1 MPPTLTEN
9 DRGVST
15 RNEKARAPAPLPLE
29 GMRVLDLCQV
39 MAGPF
44 CCMLLGDMGA
54 DVIKVE
60 PPGNGDQTR
69 GAMGFKL
76 KGNDSLGF
84 MNLNRNKRSIALDLK
99 NQYGREAFYELVKT
113 ADVVVENYRPGVTA
127 RLGIDYETLSEI
139 KPGLIYASISG
150 FGQTGPWSDRP
161 GFDLMAQAMT
171 GIIAITGHPGQPPVR
186 AGVPVADLGCGLFAL
201 YAVLSAYIGKQRT
214 GVGQYIDSSL
224 FESALALTIWDTAQ
238 YWGTGKRPEPIGTAN
253 RMSAPYQAVKAKDG
267 YFVLGANNARLW
279 ERLCKVV
286 GRPELV
292 SDPRFATIPDRLARI
307 PELIAE
313 IEKQLATRSADEWVE
328 LMLAAG
334 IPAAPI
340 LNLADALDSDHA
352 KARQMVME
360 LEHPVEGSVRSLG
373 FPVKFS
379 GTPPVVRLPPPLLG
393 EQSAEIMREI
403 GIADD
408 GVEALRR
415 GGAFGGP

>member
-54 DVIKVE
+54 DVIKGE

-201 YAVLSAYIGKQRT
+201 YAVLSAYIGKQKT

-238 YWGTGKRPEPIGTAN
+238 YWGTGKRPEPMVNI
-253 RMSAPYQAVKAKDG
+253 AVFHDREEWVAYLFPRGKH
-267 YFVLGANNARLW
+267 
-279 ERLCKVV
+279 
-286 GRPELV
+286 RPEVFHTGELTV
-292 SDPRFATIPDRLARI
+292 SPASIDLCGIFVVPLLHDFERI
-307 PELIAE
+307 TGDAI
-313 IEKQLATRSADEWVE
+313 
-328 LMLAAG
+328 AG
-334 IPAAPI
+334 IF
-340 LNLADALDSDHA
+340 
-352 KARQMVME
+352 
-360 LEHPVEGSVRSLG
+360 LEV
-373 FPVKFS
+373 
-379 GTPPVVRLPPPLLG
+379 TLP
-393 EQSAEIMREI
+393 
-403 GIADD
+403 DD
-408 GVEALRR
+408 QFLEVAGKLESER
-415 GGAFGGP
+415 

>member
-1 MPPTLTEN
+1 MHDVCIRQESPTHAADI
-9 DRGVST
+9 DRERPWGLDPE
-15 RNEKARAPAPLPLE
+15 REGARARALPLE

-69 GAMGFKL
+69 GAMGFRL

-201 YAVLSAYIGKQRT
+201 YAVLSAYIGKQKT
-214 GVGQYIDSSL
+214 GVGQYIDASL
-224 FESALALTIWDTAQ
+224 FELALALTIWDTAQ
-238 YWGTGKRPEPIGTAN
+238 YWGTGRADRHGEPNERAI
-253 RMSAPYQAVKAKDG
+253 QAVKAKDG
-267 YFVLGANNARLW
+267 YFVLGEQCEALGAALQSRRPPRARFPILASRPFLTGSRASRSSSRRSRNNSRP
-279 ERLCKVV
+279 
-286 GRPELV
+286 GRPMNGW
-292 SDPRFATIPDRLARI
+292 S
-307 PELIAE
+307 
-313 IEKQLATRSADEWVE
+313 
-328 LMLAAG
+328 
-334 IPAAPI
+334 
-340 LNLADALDSDHA
+340 
-352 KARQMVME
+352 
-360 LEHPVEGSVRSLG
+360 
-373 FPVKFS
+373 
-379 GTPPVVRLPPPLLG
+379 
-393 EQSAEIMREI
+393 
-403 GIADD
+403 
-408 GVEALRR
+408 
-415 GGAFGGP
+415 